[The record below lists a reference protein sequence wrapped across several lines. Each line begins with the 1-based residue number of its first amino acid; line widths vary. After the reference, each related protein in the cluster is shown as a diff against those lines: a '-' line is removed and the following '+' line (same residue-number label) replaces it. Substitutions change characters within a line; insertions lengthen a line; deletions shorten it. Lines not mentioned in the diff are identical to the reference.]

1 MESGDREKR
10 TNGSVSRCKE
20 HRSADRDK
28 GNEDM
33 NTDSQVQVSIIVPVY
48 NTSEYLKQCVRSLLS
63 QSYTKLEILLVDDG
77 STDESGALCDRL
89 ARGDERI
96 RVFHKENGGLISS
109 WKYGTERSTG
119 EYLCFVDSD
128 DWVDSRMIEEMMA
141 CTTGNTREII
151 ASDYVIERDNGTQEA
166 VYQQL
171 QPGIYSR
178 EAMLREV
185 LPNVL
190 GHEHRYVTVSRCM
203 KLIARELVLTNMH
216 YCDPKIRMGEDLTIL
231 LPCLLDCERLVVM
244 DHKAYYHYRYVTD
257 SMIHGYDRGLYENI
271 QRLRRI
277 IECIIREKCDT
288 EYASMQYSE
297 TEQKTGP
304 DPMKESVRL
313 VMPDCKRML
322 VQAEKEYLFLLLLA
336 VKNEARGNPSGY
348 AENIKSIAKAPE
360 TREVLK
366 RTEAEIREPANRLL
380 YAVLKHPN
388 PVMLRILR
396 LAMIWYYRKA

>member
-1 MESGDREKR
+1 MNAD
-10 TNGSVSRCKE
+10 SR
-20 HRSADRDK
+20 
-28 GNEDM
+28 
-33 NTDSQVQVSIIVPVY
+33 VQVSIIVPVY
-48 NTSEYLKQCVRSLLS
+48 NTSEYLEQCVRSLVS

-77 STDESGALCDRL
+77 STDESGAMCDRL
-89 ARGDERI
+89 AQEDERI

-119 EYLCFVDSD
+119 AYLCYVDSD
-128 DWVDSRMIEEMMA
+128 DWADTRMIEEMMA
-141 CTTGNTREII
+141 CTTGNLREIV
-151 ASDYVIERDNGTQEA
+151 ASDYLIERDDGTQEA

-171 QPGIYSR
+171 KPGIYNR
-178 EAMLREV
+178 EAMLLKV

-244 DHKAYYHYRYVTD
+244 DRKAYYHYRYVTD

-271 QRLRRI
+271 QRLRLI
-277 IECIIREKCDT
+277 IGRIIREKCDT
-288 EYASMQYSE
+288 EYALPQSGE
-297 TEQKTGP
+297 TGQETGP
-304 DPMKESVRL
+304 DPMEESVGL
-313 VMPDCKRML
+313 MMPDCSRML

-348 AENIKSIAKAPE
+348 VQNIRQIAKAPE
-360 TREVLK
+360 TRELLE
-366 RTEAEIREPANRLL
+366 RTETEIREPANKLL